1 MIVAAASTMYY
12 ICGVEVDW
20 SHRAEYMQQ
29 RHGVTVEQA
38 GEALSD
44 PLAVVAD
51 PDPKSRSG
59 HSARVIG
66 YSASAGAVLVVILVR
81 REDKPGAWW
90 GANGWPA
97 NSSDQRTYKDQN
109 AAETGNSDE

>member
-1 MIVAAASTMYY
+1 MYY

-66 YSASAGAVLVVILVR
+66 YSASAGAVLVVVLVR

-97 NSSDQRTYKDQN
+97 NSSDQRTYKGPERGDGEQR
-109 AAETGNSDE
+109 